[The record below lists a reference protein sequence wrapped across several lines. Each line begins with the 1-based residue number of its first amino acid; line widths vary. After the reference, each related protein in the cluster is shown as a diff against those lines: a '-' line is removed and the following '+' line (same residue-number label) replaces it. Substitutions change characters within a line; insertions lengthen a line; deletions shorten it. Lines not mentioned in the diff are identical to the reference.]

1 MPSEFFR
8 VGVSVILCL
17 LYANIAV
24 AQFEKLDDLA
34 SHLTKELKALKPH
47 LVAVVDF
54 RPPDGGIMPQGHYFA
69 WILSSYLEER
79 SKHKF
84 AVASHVNFDKDLTH
98 LNILPSALVPG
109 ESLQSAA
116 PRIGADVLITG
127 TIEKRGNSYVLVVIP
142 IRVSD
147 EKPQD
152 SLTATVRVSPFLES
166 LVTPLP
172 NLPRF
177 SGKNLPANSTMP
189 GCRYCPDPSYNNLA
203 RSERIQGTCIMEVLI
218 SESGEAQQIH
228 PIKLLGYGL
237 DEQAFDVIKRWKFKP
252 AMKDGTPVA
261 VIVPV
266 EVTFRLF

>member
-1 MPSEFFR
+1 MLSLICA
-8 VGVSVILCL
+8 SS
-17 LYANIAV
+17 AS
-24 AQFEKLDDLA
+24 AQFDRLDDLA
-34 SHLTKELKALKPH
+34 SKITKELKPFKPH

-54 RPPDGGIMPQGHYFA
+54 RSPDDSTKPQGHYFA

-84 AVASHVNFDKDLTH
+84 AVASHVDFDKDLAN
-98 LNILPSALVPG
+98 LNVSSSTLVPG
-109 ESLQSAA
+109 EALQSAA

-127 TIEKRGNSYVLVVIP
+127 TIEKRGNSYVVVVIP

-147 EKPQD
+147 EKPQG
-152 SLTATVRVSPFLES
+152 SLTATIIMSPFLES

-172 NLPRF
+172 ALPRF

-189 GCRYCPDPSYNNLA
+189 GCRYCPDPSYSNLA

-218 SESGEAQQIH
+218 SEGGEAQQVR

-252 AMKDGTPVA
+252 ATRDGTPVA